1 MKISVTW
8 LRELVDLPKEI
19 GWQEIARR
27 LTFAGL
33 EVESASHVGAGLSG
47 AIIAEVRG
55 RRPHPKADKLTLVD
69 VFDGQTVTQVVCGAP
84 NVPAPG
90 RGPGEDGKPG
100 SPAYVVWARP
110 GARLPNGLVL
120 STREVRGVPSPGMLC
135 AEDELGLSEDHG
147 GILVLSEDD
156 GLAVGNDFAAGAGLP
171 DTVLELNVTP
181 NRADCLGH
189 VGVAREVAAL
199 FPEARLTLPAPD
211 LTPYLAPRGEA
222 FSVEILEAEG
232 CPRYTARAL
241 YGVRVRKSPL
251 WLRLRLLRLGVRA
264 ISNVVDA
271 TNMAMLEWGQPLH
284 AFDLRRLR
292 GRIVVRRGFEGET
305 LLTLDGNARAL
316 QGDDLLIADSAEPGS
331 GVAIAGVMGGR
342 ESEVSDQTTD
352 LLLESAYFTPS
363 WVRRTARR
371 LRLHSEASHRFERG
385 VDPTVGVAAASLRCA
400 QLIVQLGGGQV
411 TVDPVLHD
419 ACPRPIEPAAV
430 TLRPARTR
438 LLLGREM
445 PAAEQAALLRA
456 LGLGVEERGAEE
468 ALQVRVPTARGD
480 LTREADLI
488 EEIARLSGYEGI
500 PARLPPFSLQA
511 AEALAGARRPEVVA
525 DRARDLC
532 VSLGLT
538 EIITFSFGS
547 PERLR
552 LLGCPEADR
561 RARPLLLHNPLREEL
576 SALRTQLLP
585 GLLEALRVHLSRGQ
599 RDVRLFEVGEV
610 FLRAGRGP
618 EAGDLPDEHTRVA
631 GVLAGCRDHWL
642 KEQKGDELDFFDVR
656 GVVDAL
662 LAALG
667 CGAPGDG
674 AGAPRLRAAAPGEVP
689 WLHPGVAAVV
699 EVMEGDR
706 PRVIGE
712 LGEIHPDLRRRLGIE
727 ARAFAFEVEL
737 PQAPAAR
744 PVFAP
749 LPRFP
754 EVTRD
759 LSFFVDAA
767 VPAGQ
772 VLALLRGGGQ
782 ALLTDVRVVEDYREA
797 GRVPAG
803 KKGLLLSLTYRSPE
817 RTLTD
822 EEVQRAHDGLI
833 AHLRGALTIE
843 LR

>member
-1 MKISVTW
+1 MKISVAW
-8 LRELVDLPKEI
+8 LRELVDLPAEI

-33 EVESASHVGAGLSG
+33 EVESATHVGAGLSG
-47 AIIAEVRG
+47 AIVAEVRG

-69 VFDGQTVTQVVCGAP
+69 VFDGQTITQVVCGAP
-84 NVPAPG
+84 NVPAPVE
-90 RGPGEDGKPG
+90 GEDGRPG
-100 SPAYVVWARP
+100 PPVYVVWARP

-135 AEDELGLSEDHG
+135 AEDELGLSTDHG
-147 GILVLSEDD
+147 GILVLDEDD
-156 GLAVGNDFAAGAGLP
+156 GLAVGSDFASGAGLP

-181 NRADCLGH
+181 NRSDCLGH

-211 LTPYLAPRGEA
+211 LSAFTAPRGEA

-241 YGVRVRKSPL
+241 YGVRVRRSPL

-271 TNMAMLEWGQPLH
+271 TNLTMLEWGQPLH

-292 GRIVVRRGFEGET
+292 GRIVVRRASEGEV

-316 QGDDLLIADSAEPGS
+316 HGDDLLIADGVEPGT

-342 ESEVSDQTTD
+342 ESEVSEATTD
-352 LLLESAYFTPS
+352 LLLESAYFHPS

-385 VDPTVGVAAASLRCA
+385 VDPTIGVAAASLRCA
-400 QLIVQLGGGQV
+400 QLILQLGGG

-419 ACPRPIEPAAV
+419 ACPRPIVPAVV

-438 LLLGREM
+438 LLLGRDM
-445 PAAEQAALLRA
+445 PADEQAALLRA
-456 LGLGVEERGAEE
+456 LGMEVETATGED

-500 PARLPPFSLQA
+500 PARLPPLTLQA
-511 AEALAGARRPEVVA
+511 AEAQAGARRPELVA

-532 VSLGLT
+532 VALGLG
-538 EIITFSFGS
+538 EIMTFSFGS
-547 PERLR
+547 PERMR
-552 LLGCPEADR
+552 LLGCPETDR

-585 GLLEALRVHLSRGQ
+585 GLLEALRTHLSRGQ

-618 EAGDLPDEHTRVA
+618 EAGDLPDERTRVA

-642 KEQKGDELDFFDVR
+642 KEQKGDELDFFDLR
-656 GVVDAL
+656 GLVEEL
-662 LAALG
+662 CGGLG
-667 CGAPGDG
+667 LGAWT
-674 AGAPRLRAAAPGEVP
+674 LRAAEPGEAP
-689 WLHPGVAAVV
+689 WLHPGVSAVLLDGAGTV
-699 EVMEGDR
+699 V
-706 PRVIGE
+706 GE
-712 LGEIHPDLRRRLGIE
+712 LGEVHPDLRGRMEIE
-727 ARAFAFEVEL
+727 ARAFAFELDL
-737 PQAPAAR
+737 PQALAEEAAY
-744 PVFAP
+744 AYQA

-754 EVTRD
+754 GTSRD
-759 LSFFVDAA
+759 LSFFVAA
-767 VPAGQ
+767 QVPAGDL
-772 VLALLRGGGQ
+772 LALLRQTGEG
-782 ALLTDVRVVEDYREA
+782 LLTDVQVLEDYREA
-797 GRVPAG
+797 GRVPTG
-803 KKGLLLSLTYRSPE
+803 QKGMLLSLTYRSPE

-822 EEVQRAHDGLI
+822 EEVQRAHD
-833 AHLRGALTIE
+833 AVVAYLRKQVHVE

>member
-1 MKISVTW
+1 MKISVAW
-8 LRELVDLPKEI
+8 LRELVDLPQEI

-47 AIIAEVRG
+47 AIVAEVRG

-84 NVPAPG
+84 NVPAPP
-90 RGPGEDGKPG
+90 PGEDGRPG
-100 SPAYVVWARP
+100 PRVVWARP
-110 GARLPNGLVL
+110 GARLPSGLVL

-156 GLAVGNDFAAGAGLP
+156 GLAVGSDFASGAGLP
-171 DTVLELNVTP
+171 DTVLELNITP

-222 FSVEILEAEG
+222 FSVEILEPEG

-264 ISNVVDA
+264 ISNIVDA
-271 TNMAMLEWGQPLH
+271 TNLTMLEWGQPLH

-292 GRIVVRRGFEGET
+292 GRIVVRRGFEGEA
-305 LLTLDGNARAL
+305 LLTLDGNARVL
-316 QGDDLLIADSAEPGS
+316 QADDLIIADSAEPGS

-352 LLLESAYFTPS
+352 LLLESAYFNPS

-385 VDPTVGVAAASLRCA
+385 VDPTIGVAAASLRCA

-430 TLRPARTR
+430 PLRPARTR

-456 LGLGVEERGAEE
+456 LGLMVEEAGSGGEE

-500 PARLPPFSLQA
+500 PARLPPLTLQA
-511 AEALAGARRPEVVA
+511 AEAQAGARRPEAVA

-552 LLGCPEADR
+552 LLGCPEGDR

-618 EAGDLPDEHTRVA
+618 EVGDLPDERTRVA

-656 GVVDAL
+656 GVVDEL
-662 LAALG
+662 VIGLG
-667 CGAPGDG
+667 LGLGLG
-674 AGAPRLRAAAPGEVP
+674 LGRLTLRATQPGEVP
-689 WLHPGVAAVV
+689 WLHPGVSAVLV
-699 EVMEGDR
+699 DGDGT
-706 PRVIGE
+706 VVGE
-712 LGEIHPDLRRRLGIE
+712 LGEVHPDLRGRMEIE
-727 ARAFAFEVEL
+727 ARAFAFELDL
-737 PQAPAAR
+737 PQGLAGETAYSYQA
-744 PVFAP
+744 

-754 EVTRD
+754 GTSRD
-759 LSFFVDAA
+759 LSFFVDAQ
-767 VPAGQ
+767 VPAGD
-772 VLALLRGGGQ
+772 LITLLRHAGET
-782 ALLTDVRVVEDYREA
+782 LLTDVQVLEDYREA

-803 KKGLLLSLTYRSPE
+803 QKGMLLSLTYRSPE

-822 EEVQRAHDGLI
+822 EEVQRAHDGVVG
-833 AHLRGALTIE
+833 HLRKQVRID